1 MFLKF
6 LICFSWLAFASPALE
21 TKPGCQ
27 ETCGNIT
34 IPYPFGMGDE
44 CSISPWYNINC
55 NTSYNPPT
63 PFISTSNLQVVKISQ
78 TEVRVSNWLAV
89 SCYATSGNLITNIPA
104 HINLSTT
111 PFTFS
116 DTRNKFTVVG
126 CDTLALIKGAGD
138 ISYTSGCVSLCDTLE
153 TLQSETLQANK
164 SCSGLGCCQTSIPKG
179 LKMFSTQVGSLD
191 NYTKISSFDNCGYA
205 FLAEHEKYTF
215 EVSDF
220 LYTNFLNKAKN
231 VPVVLDWAI
240 GEDQTC
246 EEAQSNVTTFACMDN
261 SECYDLDNS
270 PGYRCRCLNGYGGNA
285 YLSNGCQD
293 INECEDPNNNPC
305 EGICNNTLG
314 GYNCFCPHGKHG
326 DGRRDGSGCTSNNKE
341 FPILNVTL
349 GIGFGF
355 LFLLVGISWLY
366 FSINKRKLIQLKE
379 KFFQQNGGLLLKQQM
394 ASHEGS
400 VESSKIFTTEEL
412 ELATNNYADDRI
424 LGKGGYGTV
433 YKGILP
439 DRRIVAIKKSKIVDE
454 SQIEQ
459 FINEFVILTQVNHR
473 NVVKL
478 FGCCLETEVPLLV
491 YEYVSNGNL
500 YEHIHRT
507 RGNYSISWENS
518 LRIAAETAGALAY
531 LHSAAATPVIHRDVK
546 SANILLNDNF
556 TAKVADF
563 GASRLVPLDQT
574 KVSTLVQ
581 GTLGYLDPEYFQS
594 SQLTEKSDVYSFGV
608 VLVELLTGEKPFCLK
623 RSDLERNLASY
634 FIVSLKENR
643 LFKLLESQMMN
654 EGQMEQVVAYSEL
667 AKRCLS
673 LKGDKRPTM
682 KEVEMELER
691 LRKFETHQG
700 DILRREESMPLLSE
714 PSDLYSVGGSSYTVN
729 GSGQY
734 SMDILSTAFTPR

>member
-1 MFLKF
+1 MTLKF
-6 LICFSWLAFASPALE
+6 LIFLSWLALASAASE

-27 ETCGNIT
+27 ETCGNIS
-34 IPYPFGMGDE
+34 IPYPFGIGAD
-44 CSISPWYNINC
+44 CSIGPWFNINC
-55 NTSYNPPT
+55 STSSEPPI
-63 PFISTSNLQVVKISQ
+63 PFISTTKLQVVDISQ
-78 TEVRVSNWLAV
+78 TEVRISNTMSYTVAF
-89 SCYATSGNLITNIPA
+89 SCYSASGPRIRDVGGSISLA
-104 HINLSTT
+104 GM

-116 DTRNKFTVVG
+116 DTENKFIAVG
-126 CDTLALIKGAGD
+126 CDTLAIILG
-138 ISYTSGCVSLCDTLE
+138 SSGRNYSGGCLSTCDTKE
-153 TLQSETLQANK
+153 SIKADD
-164 SCSGLGCCQTSIPKG
+164 SCSGVGCCETPIPQG
-179 LKMFSTQVGSLD
+179 LKTFTTSVGSLN
-191 NYTKISSFDNCGYA
+191 NYSKIMSFDQCGYA
-205 FLAEHEKYTF
+205 FLAEYKKYKF
-215 EVSDF
+215 QVSDF
-220 LYTNFLNKAKN
+220 LYGNIVKTLEDI
-231 VPVVLDWAI
+231 PVVLDWAL
-240 GEDQTC
+240 GDQTC
-246 EEAQSNVTTFACMDN
+246 QEAQDDVSSYACKDN
-261 SECYDLDNS
+261 SYCYSLDTS
-270 PGYRCRCLNGYGGNA
+270 PGYRCGCLTGYEGNP

-293 INECEDPNNNPC
+293 VNECKDPSNNPC
-305 EGICNNTLG
+305 KGICTNTLG
-314 GYNCFCPHGKHG
+314 GYNCSCPKGTHG
-326 DGRRDGSGCTSNNKE
+326 DGNRDGIGCIPNAKKVSIIK
-341 FPILNVTL
+341 VTL

-355 LFLLVGISWLY
+355 LFLVMSMSWLH
-366 FSINKRKLIQLKE
+366 FIIRKRKLIQLKE

-412 ELATNNYADDRI
+412 EMATNNYADDRI

-439 DRRIVAIKKSKIVDE
+439 DKRIVAIKKSKIVDE

-500 YEHIHRT
+500 YEHIHLR
-507 RGNYSISWENS
+507 RGNYSISWEDR

-531 LHSAAATPVIHRDVK
+531 LHSAASTPVIHRDVK
-546 SANILLNDNF
+546 SANILLDDNF

-608 VLVELLTGEKPFCLK
+608 VLVELLTGEKPLCLK
-623 RSDLERNLASY
+623 RSELERNLASY
-634 FIVSLKENR
+634 FIISLKENR

-654 EGQMEQVVAYSEL
+654 EGQTEQVVAYSEL

-700 DILRREESMPLLSE
+700 DILRREESMRLLSE
-714 PSDLYSVGGSSYTVN
+714 PGDLYSIRGSSYTVD